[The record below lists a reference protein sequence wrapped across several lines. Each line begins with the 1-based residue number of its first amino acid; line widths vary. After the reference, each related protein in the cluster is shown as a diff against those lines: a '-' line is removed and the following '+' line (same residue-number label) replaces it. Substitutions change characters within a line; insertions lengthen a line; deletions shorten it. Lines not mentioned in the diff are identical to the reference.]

1 MMLNKGDFMNNN
13 TKVMVISFITNAFLS
28 LIKVVFGLLGKSSA
42 LIADG
47 IHSFSDLSTDIIA
60 ILGDFFS
67 RKPADKKHPYGHG
80 KLEYLTSIF
89 IGIIIIFLGFGI
101 ISSSINKGVIVPNIL
116 VIWISIFT
124 IIAKLILSNYILKKG
139 YEYQNNILIASG
151 KESRVDVISS
161 IIVLISIILMQF
173 DIKLFSYADIVA
185 SIVVGLFIIKVGFDI
200 LSENISDI
208 LGEQETNKDYLNRIN
223 KIITKN
229 KKIKR
234 IDSLVLLKFG
244 SYYKLIGEV
253 SMDGNLTLKDA
264 HAVVENLETK
274 IKKQEPKIRYITIH
288 INPYLN

>member
-1 MMLNKGDFMNNN
+1 MSNN
-13 TKVMVISFITNAFLS
+13 TKIMGISFITNALLS
-28 LIKVVFGLLGKSSA
+28 LIKVVFGFLGKSSA

-47 IHSFSDLSTDIIA
+47 VHSFSDLSTDIIA

-89 IGIIIIFLGFGI
+89 IGVIIIILGLGI
-101 ISSSINKGVIVPNIL
+101 ISSSINKGVVVPNVL

-124 IIAKLILSNYILKKG
+124 IISKFILSNYILKKG

-151 KESRVDVISS
+151 KESRADVISS
-161 IIVLISIILMQF
+161 IIVLISIVLMQF
-173 DIKLFSYADIVA
+173 DIKIFSYADIVA
-185 SIVVGLFIIKVGFDI
+185 SIIVGIFIIKVGFDV

-229 KKIKR
+229 RKIKT

-253 SMDGNLTLKDA
+253 SMDGNLTLSDA
-264 HAVVENLETK
+264 HAVIEKLEQK
-274 IKKQEPKIRYITIH
+274 IKKQESKVRYITIH

>member
-1 MMLNKGDFMNNN
+1 MYKI

-28 LIKVVFGLLGKSSA
+28 LIKIIFGFLGASSA

-47 IHSFSDLSTDIIA
+47 VHSFSDLSTDVIA

-89 IGIIIIFLGFGI
+89 IGLIIIILGLTI
-101 ISSSINKGVIVPNIL
+101 ISSSVNKGIVIPNVL

-124 IIAKLILSNYILKKG
+124 IISKLVLSNYILKKG
-139 YEYQNNILIASG
+139 YEYENNILVASG
-151 KESRVDVISS
+151 KESRMDVISS
-161 IIVLISIILMQF
+161 VIVLISIVLMQF
-173 DIKLFSYADIVA
+173 DVKILNYADIVA
-185 SIVVGLFIIKVGFDI
+185 SIIVGLFIIKVGFDI
-200 LSENISDI
+200 LIENVSDI
-208 LGEQETNKDYLNRIN
+208 LGEQETNKDYLNRVN
-223 KIITKN
+223 KIIKKTKE
-229 KKIKR
+229 IKT

-253 SMDGNLTLKDA
+253 SMGGDLTLNYA
-264 HAVVENLETK
+264 HSLLEELEDK
-274 IKKQEPKIRYITIH
+274 IKKKEPKIRYITIH

>member
-1 MMLNKGDFMNNN
+1 MSNN
-13 TKVMVISFITNAFLS
+13 TKIMGISFITNALLS
-28 LIKVVFGLLGKSSA
+28 VIKVVFGFLGKSSA

-47 IHSFSDLSTDIIA
+47 VHSFSDLSTDIIA

-89 IGIIIIFLGFGI
+89 IGVIIIILGLGI
-101 ISSSINKGVIVPNIL
+101 ISSSINKGVVTPNVL

-124 IIAKLILSNYILKKG
+124 IISKLVLSNYILKKG

-151 KESRVDVISS
+151 KESRADVISS
-161 IIVLISIILMQF
+161 VIVLISIVLMQF
-173 DIKLFSYADIVA
+173 DIKVFNYADIIA
-185 SIVVGLFIIKVGFDI
+185 SIIVGLFIIKVGFDI
-200 LSENISDI
+200 LLENISDI

-229 KKIKR
+229 RKIKT

-253 SMDGNLTLKDA
+253 SMDGNLTLSEA
-264 HAVVENLETK
+264 HDVIEKLEQK
-274 IKKQEPKIRYITIH
+274 IKKEEPKVRYITIH
-288 INPYLN
+288 INPYSN

>member
-1 MMLNKGDFMNNN
+1 MYKI

-28 LIKVVFGLLGKSSA
+28 LVKIIFGFLGKSSA

-47 IHSFSDLSTDIIA
+47 VHSFSDLSTDVIA

-89 IGIIIIFLGFGI
+89 IGVIIIILGLSI
-101 ISSSINKGVIVPNIL
+101 ISTSINKGIVIPNTM

-124 IIAKLILSNYILKKG
+124 IIAKLVLSNYILKKG
-139 YEYQNNILIASG
+139 YEYENNIIVASG
-151 KESRVDVISS
+151 KESRMDVISS

-173 DIKLFSYADIVA
+173 DIKIFNYADIVA
-185 SIVVGLFIIKVGFDI
+185 SIIVGLFIIKVGFEI
-200 LSENISDI
+200 LSENVSDI
-208 LGEQETNKDYLNRIN
+208 LGEQETNKDYLDRIN
-223 KIITKN
+223 KIIIKN
-229 KKIKR
+229 KKIKS

-253 SMDGNLTLKDA
+253 SMDGKLTLIDA
-264 HAVVENLETK
+264 HTAIEKLEEK
-274 IKKQEPKIRYITIH
+274 IKKQEPKVRYITIH

>member
-1 MMLNKGDFMNNN
+1 MMLNKGDFMCNN

-28 LIKVVFGLLGKSSA
+28 LIKVVFGFIGKSSA

-89 IGIIIIFLGFGI
+89 IGVIIIILGLGI
-101 ISSSINKGVIVPNIL
+101 ISSSINKGVVIPNLL

-124 IIAKLILSNYILKKG
+124 IISKFILSNYILKKG

-151 KESRVDVISS
+151 KESRADVISS
-161 IIVLISIILMQF
+161 IIVLISIVLMQF
-173 DIKLFSYADIVA
+173 DIKIFSYADIIA
-185 SIVVGLFIIKVGFDI
+185 SIIVGIFIIKVGFDV

-229 KKIKR
+229 RKIKT

-253 SMDGNLTLKDA
+253 SMDGNLTLSDA
-264 HAVVENLETK
+264 HAVIEKLEQK
-274 IKKQEPKIRYITIH
+274 IKKQESKVRYITIH

>member
-1 MMLNKGDFMNNN
+1 MHKI
-13 TKVMVISFITNAFLS
+13 TKVMVISFITNSFLS
-28 LIKVVFGLLGKSSA
+28 LIKIIFGFLGKSNA

-47 IHSFSDLSTDIIA
+47 VHSFSDLSTDIIA

-89 IGIIIIFLGFGI
+89 IGVIIIILGLSI
-101 ISSSINKGVIVPNIL
+101 ISSSMNKGIIIPDTI

-124 IIAKLILSNYILKKG
+124 IITKLVLSNYILKKG
-139 YEYQNNILIASG
+139 YEYENNILVASG
-151 KESRVDVISS
+151 KESRMDVVSS

-173 DIKLFSYADIVA
+173 DIKIFNYADMVA
-185 SIVVGLFIIKVGFDI
+185 SIIVGLFIIKVGFEI

-223 KIITKN
+223 KLIIKN
-229 KKIKR
+229 KKIKT

-253 SMDGNLTLKDA
+253 SMDGKLTLSYA
-264 HAVVENLETK
+264 HDVIEKIEEK